1 MSYLIDTNVVSELIK
16 TRPDPAV
23 IAWLRSTDSSTLFLG
38 AMVVGEVRFG
48 IERLP
53 QGMRRQALNGNF
65 ERWVVPYF
73 ADRVLSVDYTI
84 AMRWAV
90 LRAET
95 MRAGRV
101 LAVVD
106 SLIAATAIVHEMS
119 VVTRNVRDFRGLGIE
134 LINPWEP

>member
-1 MSYLIDTNVVSELIK
+1 MNYLIDTNVVSELIK

-23 IAWLRSTDSSTLFLG
+23 IEWLRVADPSSLFLG

-53 QGMRRQALNGNF
+53 QGMRRQTLNGNF

-73 ADRVLSVDYTI
+73 LDRVLPIDQTI
-84 AMRWAV
+84 ALRWAV
-90 LRAET
+90 LRADT

-119 VVTRNVRDFRGLGIE
+119 VVTRNVRDFRELGIE
-134 LINPWEP
+134 LFNPWES